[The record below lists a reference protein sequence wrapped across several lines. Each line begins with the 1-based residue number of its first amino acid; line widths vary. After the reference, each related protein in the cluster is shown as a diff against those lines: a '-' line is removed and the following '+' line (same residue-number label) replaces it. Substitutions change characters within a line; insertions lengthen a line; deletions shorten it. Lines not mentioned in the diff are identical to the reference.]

1 MKYLSQFV
9 KFDWS
14 AFAQGKQFL
23 VTGCSQWVDRNS
35 DELLGTRV
43 EVAIVKDSTHYQHRE
58 GESGSN
64 LFEKLIF
71 KVSKEISVPENS
83 LVIPAGEI
91 LCTVYGE
98 YRNQLSVK
106 VEDIKVLQASKQ

>member
-9 KFDWS
+9 KFQWS
-14 AFAQGKQFL
+14 DFAKDKQFL

-43 EVAIVKDSTHYQHRE
+43 EVAIVKDATHYQHKE

-83 LVIPAGEI
+83 LVVAVNAVAK
-91 LCTVYGE
+91 VYGD
-98 YRNQLSVK
+98 YRNQLSVTCD
-106 VEDIKVLQASKQ
+106 DIKVAQVKS